1 MSALSLIFSNFF
13 LKPIAFRTGSKIAA
27 LSGEFMTREL
37 TKRSDI
43 GGRKR
48 MATAKSVVR
57 MRGKTKARRKR
68 KIVFF
73 LRGLR
78 LLGAGPEREGEGE
91 GEGIEGIEGI
101 EGTEGLEWGRQ
112 YVTSLER
119 PTDRSIS
126 GCQERKSR
134 VAAESKEEGRRKK
147 DEGRRGA

>member
-27 LSGEFMTREL
+27 LWGKFRRRKL
-37 TKRSDI
+37 TKRSDS

-91 GEGIEGIEGI
+91 GIEGI

-134 VAAESKEEGRRKK
+134 VAAESKAEGRRSK